1 MSASQAI
8 MVVGVSMVILI
19 VMITVMVRVNRI
31 SRQRI
36 ERRREA
42 WKAEGNE
49 GPYPRRRPRR
59 KSLPHQPRLP
69 PWTLLIALRH
79 RPTAAT

>member
-1 MSASQAI
+1 MSASQAVI
-8 MVVGVSMVILI
+8 VVGVSLVILI

-49 GPYPRRRPRR
+49 GPYPGDDPGG
-59 KSLPHQPRLP
+59 SLYRINPDFPLGP
-69 PWTLLIALRH
+69 Y
-79 RPTAAT
+79 